1 MKKIALMMALLIV
14 FALSGCGAVNNA
26 DNSSE
31 KNTKSTTES
40 AATEDTG
47 WKFFDTI
54 SEIGDTYG
62 EVQQR
67 HEDMEYYTMI
77 TGGSAFTLP
86 KEKYDVIFGA
96 PYDCLE
102 DSTPC
107 TAMMGSVKE
116 IFNFSDPLSEEEFED
131 VIGVTM
137 EDSEDS
143 EGMSLYGDKMVE
155 NGSYSISILNRDNG
169 EIDPDDAIIIIFHGE
184 SDYF

>member
-96 PYDCLE
+96 PYDCLD

-107 TAMMGSVKE
+107 TAMMGSMKE
-116 IFNFSDPLSEEEFED
+116 IFNYSEIISKEVFED
-131 VIGVTM
+131 SVGVSL
-137 EDSEDS
+137 EESEFD
-143 EGMSLYGDKMVE
+143 EEITLYGDKMVE
-155 NGSYSISILNRDNG
+155 NGSYSISVSNG
-169 EIDPDDAIIIIFHGE
+169 GADWITPEDVVMVIFHDE
-184 SDYF
+184 CDVF